1 METYLLIWK
10 STKTPRSEKNYWQKL
25 AKKIIANGYVDSAW
39 STGRTKKILPND
51 RLFLVRLGEEPR
63 GIFASGWA
71 VSNVYQEPHWDEQER
86 AKRKI
91 TGTVDLYYDAVRD
104 PNRDTV
110 LTISKLRAAVSNNQE
125 WQPQGSA
132 IGIEHQVA
140 LKLEKEWAKLIG
152 FSSISPA
159 AEMLPNEIDSKEST
173 EGAKKKVI
181 VNRYERDP
189 KLRRACIKEYGLTC
203 SVCKFNFEDMYGYIG
218 HGFIQVHHLT
228 PISSKGKSYKV
239 NSKKAGLRLVGWVSC
254 PLKVYF

>member
-91 TGTVDLYYDAVRD
+91 TGTVDLY
-104 PNRDTV
+104 
-110 LTISKLRAAVSNNQE
+110 LMQ
-125 WQPQGSA
+125 
-132 IGIEHQVA
+132 
-140 LKLEKEWAKLIG
+140 
-152 FSSISPA
+152 
-159 AEMLPNEIDSKEST
+159 
-173 EGAKKKVI
+173 
-181 VNRYERDP
+181 
-189 KLRRACIKEYGLTC
+189 
-203 SVCKFNFEDMYGYIG
+203 
-218 HGFIQVHHLT
+218 
-228 PISSKGKSYKV
+228 
-239 NSKKAGLRLVGWVSC
+239 
-254 PLKVYF
+254 